1 MNKRKANRS
10 TGRSADDM
18 DEFMSMFRPPEKES
32 GLIRTISSNIHT
44 HLVFIDDDITQPKDY
59 RDVIECLV
67 TCNDNDSVNFLINS
81 SGGRTDSIWQII
93 ETMKGCRGD
102 ITATVIGSA
111 YSAASMLACMAN
123 ECYIADSAE
132 FMCHTAHY
140 GSIGTVPNVKG
151 QTDFAT
157 KQINKMLDTCYK
169 GFLTDKELEE
179 LKNGKEFWFDA
190 DEARKRMTRRYKY
203 IDALNKPP
211 KVKTKATPEVVA

>member
-1 MNKRKANRS
+1 MTKRLAND
-10 TGRSADDM
+10 TE
-18 DEFMSMFRPPEKES
+18 EFFSMFKPPEKDS

-44 HLVFIDDDITQPKDY
+44 HLIFIDDDITQPKDY

-67 TCNDNDSVNFLINS
+67 TCGENDSVNFLINS

-169 GFLTDKELEE
+169 GFLTDKELDE

-190 DEARKRMTRRYKY
+190 DEARKRMVKRYKY
-203 IDALNKPP
+203 LNALSKPP
-211 KVKTKATPEVVA
+211 KLAKVAEEPVA